1 MLGDTIGDFGGRLL
15 LATSGVG
22 LALIALVAVL
32 RFVRRHNGRLPFG
45 LSVAQSTEKR
55 LQVLDTVAI
64 DARRRLVLIRRD
76 HVEHLILIGGPSD
89 VVIEADIKGEA
100 RPQTSFQS
108 GAQQPPAAQFNTV
121 QTPANQPPALAAPQR
136 LPVTEVPAP
145 RPKPPAQPLERPL
158 PVTPHAAYGETAS
171 DFSGPEE
178 DDKSEEL
185 RQAEAHLEAMRRRI
199 LSNDPQA
206 AQRPAVRGTE
216 TSDFARVLDS
226 EMKTPLH
233 ATPRPLAHAEAPQKE
248 PDLQKE
254 IARIFGK
261 AP

>member
-1 MLGDTIGDFGGRLL
+1 MLGETMGDFGGRLL

-45 LSVAQSTEKR
+45 LSVAQSKEKR

-76 HVEHLILIGGPSD
+76 QVEHLILIGGPSD
-89 VVIEADIKGEA
+89 VVIEADIKSTAEVLSL
-100 RPQTSFQS
+100 PQPV
-108 GAQQPPAAQFNTV
+108 APQQPSAVQMPAAQTPTV
-121 QTPANQPPALAAPQR
+121 
-136 LPVTEVPAP
+136 VPASPRPSVASLPTP

-171 DFSGPEE
+171 EFSGPDP
-178 DDKSEEL
+178 DDRSEEL

-199 LSNDPQA
+199 LSNEQPQA
-206 AQRPAVRGTE
+206 ERPTTRASE

-226 EMKTPLH
+226 EMKTPLYD
-233 ATPRPLAHAEAPQKE
+233 TPRPLANAEAAPKE